1 MPGLHTIGTASS
13 RTGLTPHRIRAW
25 ETRHRA
31 ITPKRSPTNRRLYSD
46 EDLERLLLLR
56 KATVG
61 PRGISRVAHLSTPDL
76 RQLVRDDE
84 RAVSRQPSPT
94 QRPTS
99 ARTSADDFLKDCLE
113 ALIALDPLGL
123 REILEHATVHLS
135 RVAVMENVIAPLM
148 HALGNGWRDGTLRVV
163 HEHIATAVVRTYLGE
178 PEHAFQLSDN
188 APEVVVA
195 TPLGQ
200 LHELGAFMAAA
211 MAISEGW
218 RATYVGPNVHAETI
232 AETARAR
239 RARAVALSILHPM
252 DDPRVPEQI
261 EELAQLLPPFVTLIV
276 GGRGTIAYCDALE
289 RVGAVR
295 LTSYE
300 SLRHT
305 LETLRT
311 HDPAG
316 ISAAEDFE
324 FERRRSQRC

>member
-1 MPGLHTIGTASS
+1 
-13 RTGLTPHRIRAW
+13 
-25 ETRHRA
+25 
-31 ITPKRSPTNRRLYSD
+31 
-46 EDLERLLLLR
+46 
-56 KATVG
+56 
-61 PRGISRVAHLSTPDL
+61 
-76 RQLVRDDE
+76 
-84 RAVSRQPSPT
+84 
-94 QRPTS
+94 
-99 ARTSADDFLKDCLE
+99 
-113 ALIALDPLGL
+113 
-123 REILEHATVHLS
+123 
-135 RVAVMENVIAPLM
+135 MENVIVPLM
-148 HALGNGWRDGTLRVV
+148 RAVGNGWRDGTLRVV

-200 LHELGAFMAAA
+200 LHELGALMAAA

-232 AETARAR
+232 AETARVR

-252 DDPRVPEQI
+252 DDSRVSEQI

-276 GGRGTIAYCDALE
+276 GGRGTIAYRDALE

-295 LTSYE
+295 LTNYE

-305 LETLRT
+305 LETLRS

-316 ISAAEDFE
+316 DLCRGRHRV
-324 FERRRSQRC
+324 ERRRSERR